1 MGSDPR
7 FPRCQFCGSAAMN
20 DTAVVEIVREAMWVG
35 GLSAGPILLLVLVIG
50 VLVGIFQAAT
60 SINEMTL
67 SFVPKLI
74 AVMLLVLLIGSWQLQ
89 VLVDFTRRI
98 FERIPDLG
106 Q

>member
-1 MGSDPR
+1 
-7 FPRCQFCGSAAMN
+7 MN

-74 AVMLLVLLIGSWQLQ
+74 AMMLLVLLIGSWQLQ